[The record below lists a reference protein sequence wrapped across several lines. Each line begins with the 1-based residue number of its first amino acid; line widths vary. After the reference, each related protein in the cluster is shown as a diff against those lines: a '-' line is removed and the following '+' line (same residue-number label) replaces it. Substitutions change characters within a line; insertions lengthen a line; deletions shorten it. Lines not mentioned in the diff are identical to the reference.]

1 MYILANSVLNDLNT
15 QFNTVV
21 DRVFNW
27 SAIGSFVIVMI
38 AAFVIGRII
47 AFILRRLNK
56 IISRQADK
64 SENLPTVERLRRME
78 TVIVISIALVR
89 VLLFA
94 LAIYIWWVI
103 THPGQQSSALIGA
116 SAFFAIV
123 AGGALRPVLSDLA
136 AGSMM
141 MSEHW
146 FGVGDHIK
154 VEPFADMQ
162 GIVERVTLRST
173 RVRGLNGEIIWV
185 NNQNIGA
192 VRVTQKGS
200 RSIAIELFVSDAEAG
215 SELIRQTNL
224 RLPQGPLMMI
234 TPLKLVTS
242 DQAAPEIWH
251 LRALGQT
258 APGREWLLEKY
269 AIEVLQEL
277 DEKKKK
283 PILKSEPISRYA
295 DAEAE
300 KRYSRSIRNARKT
313 VIKPTLTESI
323 TGQLYDVSKE
333 ALKLANDPIARRD
346 KKHAKKHH
354 KNKLIQ

>member
-1 MYILANSVLNDLNT
+1 MNILANSLMNDIGN
-15 QFNTVV
+15 QVSSVV

-27 SAIGSFVIVMI
+27 SAIGSFVVIMILAFIVGRVI
-38 AAFVIGRII
+38 AFV
-47 AFILRRLNK
+47 LRKINK
-56 IISRQADK
+56 YISRKADD
-64 SENLPTVERLRRME
+64 SDNLPTVERYRRVE
-78 TVIVISIALVR
+78 TIIVISIALIR
-89 VLLFA
+89 TLLFA
-94 LAIYIWWVI
+94 LAIYIWWVV

-123 AGGALRPVLSDLA
+123 AGAGLRPVLSDVA
-136 AGSMM
+136 SGTMM

-154 VEPFADMQ
+154 VEPFAEMQ

-173 RVRGLNGEIIWV
+173 RLRGLNGEVIWV

-200 RSIAIELFVSDAEAG
+200 RSIAIELFASSEQAG
-215 SELIRQTNL
+215 KDLITETNL

-234 TPLKLVTS
+234 APLQTVTTE
-242 DQAAPEIWH
+242 QVAPDIWH
-251 LRALGQT
+251 IRAVGQT

-277 DEKKKK
+277 DEKHKK
-283 PILKSEPISRYA
+283 PTLKSDPISRYA
-295 DAEAE
+295 DSEAE
-300 KRYSRSIRNARKT
+300 RRYSRSIRNARKMT
-313 VIKPTLTESI
+313 TKPTLTESI
-323 TGQLYDVSKE
+323 TEQLHDASKE
-333 ALKLANDPIARRD
+333 ALKIASSPVRRD
-346 KKHAKKHH
+346 KKHAQKHH